1 MGGYY
6 IYIYYI
12 YIIYFKMQDF
22 LMDISLL
29 IVFLFEKQIN
39 RLFIFPYCVSQ
50 REINNCF
57 YILIKFS
64 GRNCQH

>member
-1 MGGYY
+1 MGGYYIY

-39 RLFIFPYCVSQ
+39 RLFSFSLL
-50 REINNCF
+50 CF
-57 YILIKFS
+57 TT
-64 GRNCQH
+64 RNK